1 MKPLW
6 DLNAFVSSY
15 WGMYVVQSVLHSVIA
30 LTLVESAFLAWNLKE
45 PRAKQRFRFL
55 VILLP
60 VVSYPV
66 YQLLSPRRGDVY
78 FRLDTL
84 FDSNRWLFFE
94 VWEGLPLMVF
104 FGGVLGIT
112 SLVFFVQEVLPMLMH
127 TLERTRS
134 SGEEPEEAEDPA
146 HLRKVSEALADLPF
160 DEEAVTILDDEDLVL
175 FSSTGLRPRIFV
187 STGLLGAFDT
197 EHLQVAFAH
206 EIGHIQRSRRP
217 LLIFAYLFRVAMFF
231 SPLAMIEF
239 RRLAQEEEM
248 VCDDIAVGLT
258 GKPERL
264 VEAIEMLRPTPEDYD
279 TAEGGQSVRAMASS
293 LEQYSQDVLLKSRIL
308 SIEQAERAETPW
320 GIPYGVTLVLII
332 GINYFVV

>member
-15 WGMYVVQSVLHSVIA
+15 WGMYVVQSVLHSLVA
-30 LTLVESAFLAWNLKE
+30 LTLVECAFLAWNLKE
-45 PRAKQRFRFL
+45 PRVKQRFRLL

-104 FGGVLGIT
+104 LGGILGIT

-127 TLERTRS
+127 ALEKTRS
-134 SGEEPEEAEDPA
+134 AGEEPENPEDPG
-146 HLRKVSEALADLPF
+146 HLLKVSQALAGLPF
-160 DEEAVTILDDEDLVL
+160 DGEAVTILDDEDLVL

-187 STGLLGAFDT
+187 STGLLDVFDT

-206 EIGHIQRSRRP
+206 EIGHIRRSRRP
-217 LLIFAYLFRVAMFF
+217 LLVIAYLFRVAMFF

-248 VCDDIAVGLT
+248 VCDNIAVALT
-258 GKPERL
+258 GKPGRL
-264 VEAIEMLRPTPEDYD
+264 VEAIEMLRPGTEEDESG
-279 TAEGGQSVRAMASS
+279 EGRQGVKAMASS
-293 LEQYSQDVLLKSRIL
+293 LEQYSQDVLLKSRIV
-308 SIEQAERAETPW
+308 SIERVEGDETPW
-320 GIPYGVTLVLII
+320 AVPYALTLVLIV